1 MEGEKGMNTS
11 FACTMFVY
19 IICRLV
25 FSVCR
30 PMMAPVC
37 VCVWACDIVVC
48 PQSWLSP

>member
-37 VCVWACDIVVC
+37 VGV
-48 PQSWLSP
+48 